1 MTNPLHAYSHEPSGC
16 YAITGGAF
24 VPKGIW
30 SASYDDDYLY
40 ADLVCGKIFRMS
52 PRAGGGFDVSEWATG
67 VESPITLTFG
77 PTAGPHALYY
87 VTWAGSGHQV
97 RRITYSGA
105 DRAGYPRPAG
115 ASPLRASLVP
125 AYAACAAPNRAHGPP
140 LAHPACS
147 PPAPSLAAADGR
159 HAGRERPAGVIRR
172 IRAARRPAGRSRNG
186 RRPGR
191 RAVVVRV
198 TDVRRRSGLGDYT
211 GELALRLPL
220 RITDRDNGGTASTDH
235 GTVQDSTLDV
245 PVSCAATGSTSVGS
259 TCAVS
264 TTVDAVVP
272 GAVKEGERAIWA
284 LDKVQV
290 LDGGADGIA
299 STSPNTLFAVQGVFV
314 P

>member
-1 MTNPLHAYSHEPSGC
+1 M
-16 YAITGGAF
+16 
-24 VPKGIW
+24 
-30 SASYDDDYLY
+30 
-40 ADLVCGKIFRMS
+40 
-52 PRAGGGFDVSEWATG
+52 
-67 VESPITLTFG
+67 
-77 PTAGPHALYY
+77 
-87 VTWAGSGHQV
+87 

-125 AYAACAAPNRAHGPP
+125 AYAACAAPNRTHGPP
-140 LAHPACS
+140 LAHPACN
-147 PPAPSLAAADGR
+147 PPAPTSQQLTVGTPDANGQPVSSVGFVRLGVQPGDPATGGDQAD
-159 HAGRERPAGVIRR
+159 A
-172 IRAARRPAGRSRNG
+172 
-186 RRPGR
+186 
-191 RAVVVRV
+191 AVVVRV

-220 RITDRDNGGTASTDH
+220 RITDRDNGGTPSTDH
-235 GTVQDSTLDV
+235 GTVQDTTLDV

-299 STSPNTLFAVQGVFV
+299 STSPNTLFAVQGLFV